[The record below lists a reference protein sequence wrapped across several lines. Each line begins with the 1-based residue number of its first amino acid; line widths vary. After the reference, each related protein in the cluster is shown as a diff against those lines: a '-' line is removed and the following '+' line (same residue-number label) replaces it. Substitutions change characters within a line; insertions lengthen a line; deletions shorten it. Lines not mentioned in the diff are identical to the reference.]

1 MDVNEIIS
9 AADIFSAKVNE
20 NTNWI
25 FINLILK
32 NGIEGWGEA
41 TLNKKEK
48 IIYELAKNKL
58 PQLVGLSINELSLK
72 LKAETLS
79 TISYG
84 FSIPAIS
91 ITVMYLFLVS
101 PFLVTAKTR
110 TK

>member
-72 LKAETLS
+72 LKAESLS
-79 TISYG
+79 DN
-84 FSIPAIS
+84 IPKAVFYSAINAAF
-91 ITVMYLFLVS
+91 IDLI
-101 PFLVTAKTR
+101 AKNQNI
-110 TK
+110 